1 VSVIKGFS
9 NIWIETDE
17 PTAFRISTSF
27 EGNGTVSMIHLSVVQ
42 QASRRIR
49 HHPPANFDSCSTG

>member
-27 EGNGTVSMIHLSVVQ
+27 EGVAGRAGETVAQYPAHTLQ
-42 QASRRIR
+42 RRFR
-49 HHPPANFDSCSTG
+49 TTERRRNDFR